1 MKNLIISAIGLFA
14 LLTACTG
21 ISELENPEDNIVKKE
36 VVIRAVHEYDGQTKT
51 VLQEDGSVWWQPN
64 DAIGVFFGTYCS
76 WFYSYNMEDAP
87 SANFIG
93 EALIVQGHNENSNGN
108 VGTYSYWGVFPPDLT
123 NDYTEDYNFDYWR
136 GNGDYEEPTREK
148 ESVNVYLPSRQKGE
162 EGTFDSN
169 YFISVARSDDY
180 RELSFYNLCGGLAFT
195 VETEGIHTVTFRGN
209 DDETLAGGVNVVM
222 NSEGRPVVNEIRN
235 GKREVTLAMPRGD
248 YFIPGEWYYMV
259 MLPTTLEKGYSM
271 TFQTDRAIGTSVV
284 STPVEVKRSVFGKLA
299 NPDLKAEFEDF
310 IPVEYVEIESDSDYM
325 TVGDTLA
332 LTAVIVP
339 SDCTFPAEWTT
350 SDPDVAT
357 VDENGNVVGVSE
369 GEVRITL
376 TVGDMSDY
384 FWVYVYRPGVIEPE
398 EPEEKV
404 PSLTLKSLDLT
415 DVYAIT
421 SIYDENYDCEI
432 LYTISENGET
442 KPLRFDVES
451 DNEEFEKFMEDTLL
465 LANDGWVGML
475 TDKYLT
481 LYFNGF
487 IYDWENVSYQYEQ
500 AFESVRGDVAIR
512 MNDYSV
518 IESDLTYRGSL
529 SYQSVYN
536 ETRVSYDGKSIYRS
550 DSRAFW
556 LHTEENGRLTSTQ
569 IYNYE
574 GSQFDPNKDRI
585 LLDKDNN
592 MLTYYRGQGYILCAD
607 NSIIPFNVPEY
618 AADNWELGTFFEVD
632 YTWYY
637 LSGTRVRYE
646 DSDYYYD
653 RSYSRLYEVTLENKE
668 VVFTELTN
676 AYTDEYWD
684 WTDKYYRRGNTFMF
698 GEYGEYVVIDMDS
711 KTVSYSSVDNYSYAS
726 HITPEGYYT
735 DMQDGVLYKYDI
747 LSEEPEVIVTD
758 RSIVPPMTPTY
769 PEYDSTNH
777 CYYECGTR
785 LSDSVTITVVTDA
798 ETGKVSV
805 YEGAY
810 DSPLYVVIR

>member
-1 MKNLIISAIGLFA
+1 MKNPIISTIGILA
-14 LLTACTG
+14 LLTACVDL
-21 ISELENPEDNIVKKE
+21 SEIQNPEDNIVKKE
-36 VVIRAVHEYDGQTKT
+36 VVIRAVHEYDGRTKT
-51 VLQEDGSVWWQPN
+51 ILQEDGSVWWQPN

-76 WFYSYNMEDAP
+76 CFYSYNMEDAP

-108 VGTYSYWGVFPPDLT
+108 VGTYSYWGVFPPYLT
-123 NDYTEDYNFDYWR
+123 NDYTEDYSFDYWR

-169 YFISVARSDDY
+169 YFISVARSEDY
-180 RELSFYNLCGGLAFT
+180 KELSFYNLCGGLAFT
-195 VETEGIHTVTFRGN
+195 VESEGIHTVTFKGN
-209 DDETLAGGVNVVM
+209 DNEALAGGVNVVM
-222 NSEGRPVVNEIRN
+222 NSEGRPVVNEIWN
-235 GKREVTLAMPRGD
+235 GKSEVTLAMPGGD

-284 STPVEVKRSVFGKLA
+284 STPVEIKRSVFGRLSD
-299 NPDLKAEFEDF
+299 PDAKAEFEDF
-310 IPVEYVEIESDSDYM
+310 VPVKYVEIGYDDNYM

-332 LTAVIVP
+332 LTALIEP
-339 SDCTFPAEWTT
+339 SDCTFPAEWTS
-350 SDPDVAT
+350 SDMDVAT
-357 VDENGNVVGVSE
+357 VGENGNVIGLSE
-369 GEVRITL
+369 GNTRITL

-384 FWVYVYRPGVIEPE
+384 LWVYVYRPEDIEPE
-398 EPEEKV
+398 EKA
-404 PSLTLKSLDLT
+404 PSVTLKSLDLT
-415 DVYAIT
+415 GIYAIT

-432 LYTISENGET
+432 LYTVSENGET
-442 KPLRFDVES
+442 RPLRFDVES
-451 DNEEFEKFMEDTLL
+451 DNEDFERFMEDSVVLRHREYYTEAL
-465 LANDGWVGML
+465 ML
-475 TDKYLT
+475 TGKYLT
-481 LYFNGF
+481 MQLDF
-487 IYDWENVSYQYEQ
+487 IWREELSDQYWYALNSLPEY
-500 AFESVRGDVAIR
+500 VAIR

-518 IESDLTYRGSL
+518 IESGYHNNMGSL
-529 SYQSVYN
+529 SYQNVYYR
-536 ETRVSYDGKSIYRS
+536 TRESYDGKSIY
-550 DSRAFW
+550 SRGFR
-556 LHTEENGRLTSTQ
+556 LITEENGRLTSTPLN
-569 IYNYE
+569 NYE
-574 GSQFDPNKDRI
+574 GSQFDPNTDRV
-585 LLDKDNN
+585 LLDKENN
-592 MLTYYRGQGYILCAD
+592 LLTYYGGQGYILCSD

-618 AADNWELGTFFEVD
+618 AANNWELGTFFEVD

-653 RSYSRLYEVTLENKE
+653 RSFSRLYEVTLEDKE
-668 VVFTELTN
+668 VVFTELTS

-684 WTDKYYRRGNTFMF
+684 WSEEYYRRGNTFMF
-698 GEYGEYVVIDMDS
+698 GEDGEYVVIDMDNLE
-711 KTVSYSSVDNYSYAS
+711 VSYNSVDNYNYAS
-726 HITPEGYYT
+726 NITPEGYYT

-798 ETGKVSV
+798 ESGKVSV
-805 YEGAY
+805 YEGTY
-810 DSPLYVVIR
+810 ESPLYVVLR